1 MEIIVCSMAGTPVC
15 AFTAN
20 RSQTVFEVKEAIHA
34 SSNIIVHTQ
43 RLLWGTTILRN
54 ADVLGAL
61 LPAGGSFEF
70 QLVRVDKWIQ
80 EVEADWRR
88 LRRAPCAIQNDR
100 AVVLD
105 AIDRSNG
112 HAIKYASDQV
122 RADRGAMLAAM
133 QYDPSLCRYAR
144 GDLRTDRAIILAAL
158 QGGEMNVRQ
167 LPWHYCAELCGDR
180 EFMLAMVRARGTAL
194 RWACGMLRGDRELV
208 CVAVQQDSLA
218 LEYACAELRAD
229 RQLVLAAVQH
239 RGQASAYRGECALAY
254 ACTELRADRQLVR
267 LAVQCNAWALP
278 CAAPDLQ
285 ADRELLLIALGKVRS
300 PCSSHP
306 AHRRCAGPTFMML
319 SQSLQVNQDDVAS
332 AISGV
337 AHMHTHACCEQARQE
352 WSPFCVP
359 TWERNYVSDET
370 RCAMRYAPPASETD
384 HAFILPLLQRDPNL
398 LSLLGPA
405 AQADRAIALEAVRN
419 SGRMLQFASEDL
431 RGDVEVVLAALRDDA
446 EALQYVPEALR
457 SHREVALLGMQEW
470 DLPLPKQ
477 LLADREVVMMA
488 AAQRGKLGVV
498 GKRALRRMT
507 VQTIIAKYALTQ
519 AGGDIEG
526 GCA

>member
-1 MEIIVCSMAGTPVC
+1 MEILVYSMAGTPVC

-34 SSNIIVHTQ
+34 SSKIIVHMQ

-54 ADVLGAL
+54 ADVLGAV

-88 LRRAPCAIQNDR
+88 LRRAPCAIQSDR

-133 QYDPSLCRYAR
+133 RYDPSLCRYAR

-180 EFMLAMVRARGTAL
+180 EFMLVMVRARGTAL
-194 RWACGMLRGDRELV
+194 RWACELLQGDRELV
-208 CVAVQQDSLA
+208 CAAVHQDGLA
-218 LEYACAELRAD
+218 LEHACAELRAD
-229 RQLVLAAVQH
+229 RQLVLAGVQH
-239 RGQASAYRGECALAY
+239 RGQASAYRRSALAY

-267 LAVQCNAWALP
+267 SAVQCNAWALQ

-285 ADRELLLIALGKVRS
+285 ADRELLLIALGNVRS
-300 PCSSHP
+300 ACSSHP
-306 AHRRCAGPTFMML
+306 ANRRCAGPTFTTL
-319 SQSLQVNQDDVAS
+319 CKSLQVSQEDVAS

-337 AHMHTHACCEQARQE
+337 AHMHAPARCEQARQE

-359 TWERNYVSDET
+359 TRERNDVSDET
-370 RCAMRYAPPASETD
+370 RCAMRYAPPSAETD
-384 HAFILPLLQRDPNL
+384 HAFILPLLRRDPNL

-405 AQADRAIALEAVRN
+405 ARADRAIAMEAVRN

-446 EALQYVPEALR
+446 GALQYVPEALR
-457 SHREVALLGMQEW
+457 SHREVALLGVREW

-519 AGGDIEG
+519 AGGDAEG